1 MPKSTKIRSYKGYI
15 YLENCPRC
23 GSENRKMY
31 VIGTAAS
38 TSYLAKCKDCE
49 LEITSRSSEYIRWL
63 WNEPKKVY
71 LNRVLQHIAF
81 NPYTYY
87 VSADRLQ
94 IVGRDNLISFL
105 EDNSDWEFD
114 LKQGRFAT
122 EGYIVGRKGYV

>member
-1 MPKSTKIRSYKGYI
+1 MPKSTKIRSYKGYV

-31 VIGTAAS
+31 VIGNAAS
-38 TSYLAKCKDCE
+38 TTYLAKCKDCE
-49 LEITSRSSEYIRWL
+49 LEIKSRSSEYIRWL
-63 WNEPKKVY
+63 WNEPKKLY
-71 LNRVLQHIAF
+71 LYRVLQHITF

-94 IVGRDNLISFL
+94 IVGRDNLIRFL
-105 EDNSDWEFD
+105 EENSAWEFD